1 MLAKKN
7 SAPKLS
13 RHYLEDILPSFCRV
27 SWTFLNL
34 VIWPHSIYLHF
45 FLVFKNKKYKP
56 GGGGAP
62 L

>member
-13 RHYLEDILPSFCRV
+13 WHYLEDILPSFCRV

-34 VIWPHSIYLHF
+34 VIWPHSMYLLF
-45 FLVFKNKKYKP
+45 FWYLKIKKDKP